1 MSKPTTHDNSVTPNV
16 WKFVQGWMK
25 GVLIMST
32 LLKID
37 ELTLTEKNKL
47 YINQKREIDRLNK
60 VIEDLEKQLSVRNEN
75 DEQSLISTF
84 LKKYSSKISEQQI
97 EAKQLYQEYEKWI
110 KSLLLGKRNF
120 YNVVATYGYEFKRGK
135 GNKLFV
141 KGDSNASKTNL

>member
-1 MSKPTTHDNSVTPNV
+1 
-16 WKFVQGWMK
+16 
-25 GVLIMST
+25 MST

-120 YNVVATYGYEFKRGK
+120 
-135 GNKLFV
+135 
-141 KGDSNASKTNL
+141 

>member
-1 MSKPTTHDNSVTPNV
+1 
-16 WKFVQGWMK
+16 
-25 GVLIMST
+25 MST

-97 EAKQLYQEYEKWI
+97 EAKQLYQEYEKW
-110 KSLLLGKRNF
+110 
-120 YNVVATYGYEFKRGK
+120 
-135 GNKLFV
+135 
-141 KGDSNASKTNL
+141 

>member
-1 MSKPTTHDNSVTPNV
+1 MFFEKVTKVTTLSGNDCE
-16 WKFVQGWMK
+16 KLMK
-25 GVLIMST
+25 GDFKREFN
-32 LLKID
+32 LKID
-37 ELTLTEKNKL
+37 EMTLTEKNKL

-60 VIEDLEKQLSVRNEN
+60 VIEDLEKQRSVRNEN
-75 DEQSLISTF
+75 DEQSLISRF
-84 LKKYSSKISEQQI
+84 LKKYSFKISEQQI

-141 KGDSNASKTNL
+141 KGEENAPKTNL

>member
-1 MSKPTTHDNSVTPNV
+1 
-16 WKFVQGWMK
+16 
-25 GVLIMST
+25 MST

-110 KSLLLGKRNF
+110 KSLLLGKRN
-120 YNVVATYGYEFKRGK
+120 
-135 GNKLFV
+135 
-141 KGDSNASKTNL
+141 

>member
-1 MSKPTTHDNSVTPNV
+1 
-16 WKFVQGWMK
+16 
-25 GVLIMST
+25 MST

-84 LKKYSSKISEQQI
+84 LKKYSSKIS
-97 EAKQLYQEYEKWI
+97 
-110 KSLLLGKRNF
+110 
-120 YNVVATYGYEFKRGK
+120 
-135 GNKLFV
+135 
-141 KGDSNASKTNL
+141 

>member
-1 MSKPTTHDNSVTPNV
+1 
-16 WKFVQGWMK
+16 
-25 GVLIMST
+25 MST

-84 LKKYSSKISEQQI
+84 LKKYSSKISKQQI
-97 EAKQLYQEYEKWI
+97 EAKQLYQEYEKWV
-110 KSLLLGKRNF
+110 KSL
-120 YNVVATYGYEFKRGK
+120 
-135 GNKLFV
+135 
-141 KGDSNASKTNL
+141 

>member
-1 MSKPTTHDNSVTPNV
+1 
-16 WKFVQGWMK
+16 
-25 GVLIMST
+25 MST

-110 KSLLLGKRNF
+110 KS
-120 YNVVATYGYEFKRGK
+120 
-135 GNKLFV
+135 
-141 KGDSNASKTNL
+141 